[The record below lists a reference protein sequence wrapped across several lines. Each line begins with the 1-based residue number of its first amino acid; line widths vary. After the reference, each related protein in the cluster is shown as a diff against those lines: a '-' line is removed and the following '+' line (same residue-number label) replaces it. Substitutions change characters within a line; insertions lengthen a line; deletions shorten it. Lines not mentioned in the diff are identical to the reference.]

1 MLLTYLSLLHPII
14 ISISAHNHVIRSL
27 SCILGGAYLH
37 IGSFIHGSNSLMV
50 IYQIYFLH
58 LKNQNVCHILDL
70 FTTSLYRNI
79 VLVKFL
85 IWSFKHVM
93 ILSWSIVMIALT
105 FSYCSNFPLPDG
117 KSCLL
122 WPWWH
127 STWNCQFLLVKVIL
141 NKMWLKLVLLF
152 HYFIWVVCYV
162 LMLYSLTV

>member
-105 FSYCSNFPLPDG
+105 F
-117 KSCLL
+117 
-122 WPWWH
+122 
-127 STWNCQFLLVKVIL
+127 
-141 NKMWLKLVLLF
+141 
-152 HYFIWVVCYV
+152 
-162 LMLYSLTV
+162 LTVVIFLCQMVNPAYYGLDDTQPEIVSSYLSRWFLIKCD